1 MNIEPSRGERLQLWV
16 GTKTFIPMLKVDQ
29 TPGFVAVAEDLSQ
42 VDADSSSVKAAD
54 LSSLRLPEDL
64 VCGGSYLVAVMVDE
78 VL

>member
-42 VDADSSSVKAAD
+42 VDADSSVKAAD